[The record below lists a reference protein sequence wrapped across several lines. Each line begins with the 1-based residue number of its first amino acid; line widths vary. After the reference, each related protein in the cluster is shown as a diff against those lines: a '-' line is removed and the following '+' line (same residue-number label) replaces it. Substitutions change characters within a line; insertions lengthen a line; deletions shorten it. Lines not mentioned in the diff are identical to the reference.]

1 VVEEDANLA
10 VIAAG
15 VAESVLDLGLIV
27 SRGAGEDVVTHG
39 HADAALKLDL
49 VVVVDAVSPALA
61 AVDGESSILLVAV
74 GNDLTA
80 NKVGHSLLAGGAE
93 LVLGGLGGLEQNVRV
108 AVGVQL
114 AGSLAGRADVVTTVL
129 VDLGDLLDGG
139 SPVLLD
145 LKDLRLSHWGGA
157 NMRRG

>member
-114 AGSLAGRADVVTTVL
+114 AGSLASRADVVTTVL

-145 LKDLRLSHWGGA
+145 LKDLLLGNGGGA
-157 NMRRG
+157 G